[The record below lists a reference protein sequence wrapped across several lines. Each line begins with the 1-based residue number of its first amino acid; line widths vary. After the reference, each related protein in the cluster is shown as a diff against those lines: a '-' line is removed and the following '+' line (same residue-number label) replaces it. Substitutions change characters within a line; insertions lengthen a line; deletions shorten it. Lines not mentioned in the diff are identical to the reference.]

1 MNLDDQLS
9 LNEAPKNARD
19 VSAQSKT
26 SQSSFNAQNSELSGN
41 LSYADIK
48 GRVSLPQT
56 DQVPNSPTRRTAPPK
71 PITVPHGYDDPSTE
85 GERYLAV
92 KQVANRYSVSVPTI
106 WRWSKEDE
114 AFPKPRVIRK
124 GTSRWRLSELLAFE
138 NRNPEA

>member
-19 VSAQSKT
+19 ISVQSKT
-26 SQSSFNAQNSELSGN
+26 SQSSFNAQKSELNGN

-56 DQVPNSPTRRTAPPK
+56 DQVSNRPTRRTAPSK
-71 PITVPHGYDDPSTE
+71 SITVPHGYDNPSSE
-85 GERYLAV
+85 GEQYLPV

-114 AFPKPRVIRK
+114 AFPRPRVIRK

-138 NRNPEA
+138 NRNLEA